1 MRHCWALGWTVLM
14 SRRVCEVR
22 LFGQHKFE
30 IKQQKYKISQELKEG
45 QAKVLFGESSLPGSK
60 AASCLLKLG
69 VLPDVLR
76 VWLINRLHCGL
87 CRRLLD

>member
-1 MRHCWALGWTVLM
+1 MI

-45 QAKVLFGESSLPGSK
+45 QAKVLFGMSLSEIPVPTFSPGFFNGQLIS
-60 AASCLLKLG
+60 LLL
-69 VLPDVLR
+69 VS
-76 VWLINRLHCGL
+76 
-87 CRRLLD
+87 

>member
-1 MRHCWALGWTVLM
+1 MRHCWALGWNVLM

-45 QAKVLFGESSLPGSK
+45 QAKVLFGMSVGLCLACLTSLPSNH
-60 AASCLLKLG
+60 AS
-69 VLPDVLR
+69 D
-76 VWLINRLHCGL
+76 WA
-87 CRRLLD
+87 CRRR